1 MITLYNFGP
10 AFGLPDPSPFAMKV
24 ETLLKMANLLYR
36 TDATGFAKAP
46 KGKIPYIDDDG
57 VVVPDSTFI
66 RWHIEKKYRI
76 DFDRTLNPAQKA
88 TAWAFEKMAED
99 QLYWVSVHDR
109 WMIEEN
115 FRKGPVRFFDNVPA
129 AIRPVVTA
137 MIRRKLR
144 ATLHGQ
150 GLGRH
155 SPEEILA
162 LGTRS
167 INAISDFL
175 GDKPFFMGGEPTGAD
190 ATMFAF
196 VCAVLCPHFESRVRS
211 AAERRENLCRYV
223 GRITARYYPGL
234 KALAGCSAA
243 AWPQPYPSSA
253 CRGGAGAGRPL

>member
-10 AFGLPDPSPFAMKV
+10 AFGLPDPSPFVMKV
-24 ETLLKMANLLYR
+24 ETLLKMSKLPYR
-36 TDATGFAKAP
+36 TDTTGFAKAP

-76 DFDRTLNPAQKA
+76 DFDQGLDAGQKA

-99 QLYWVSVHDR
+99 QLYWVGVNDR
-109 WMIEEN
+109 WMNDEN
-115 FRKGPVRFFDNVPA
+115 FRKGPVRFFDKVPA
-129 AIRPVVTA
+129 PIRPFVTA
-137 MIRRKLR
+137 MVRRKLR

-155 SPEEILA
+155 SSDEILA

-167 INAISDFL
+167 INAIADFL
-175 GDKPFFMGGEPTGAD
+175 GDKPFFMGSEPTGVD

-196 VCAVLCPHFESRVRS
+196 ACAMLCPHFESPSRS
-211 AAERRENLCRYV
+211 AAEGRENLRRYV
-223 GRITARYYPGL
+223 GRMTARFYPGL
-234 KALAGCSAA
+234 EELAGCKAA
-243 AWPQPYPSSA
+243 A
-253 CRGGAGAGRPL
+253 